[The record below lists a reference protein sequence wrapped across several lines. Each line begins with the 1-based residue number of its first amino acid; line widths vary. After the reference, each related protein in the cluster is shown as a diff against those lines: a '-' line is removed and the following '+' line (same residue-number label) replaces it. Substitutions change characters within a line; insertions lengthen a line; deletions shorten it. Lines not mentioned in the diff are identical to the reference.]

1 MRNMTR
7 SNIYILIGASV
18 ICILLSMLMGKCSR
32 TESQTKVEADTAF
45 QEHIDTEHLT
55 HAVTKRRPQPTRT
68 DTIFVT
74 DAQFGC
80 LTDGAQT
87 QEVAQHIKKT
97 YEVDSLHIDT
107 TCTPPA
113 SVNYHLLVR
122 TDNYDVDSI
131 SLRFNVDYPKIIQ
144 TQTITKTITKKKRWN
159 YGIQTGFGYGIYN
172 RKPDLYIGVGLTY
185 NF

>member
-1 MRNMTR
+1 MTR
-7 SNIYILIGASV
+7 SDIYMLIGVSV
-18 ICILLSMLMGKCSR
+18 ICILLSMMVGKCSK
-32 TESQTKVEADTAF
+32 TEIQTKVETDTVF
-45 QEHIDTEHLT
+45 QERIDTIHLT
-55 HAVTKRRPQPTRT
+55 HTVTRYRPQPTRT

-74 DAQFGC
+74 D
-80 LTDGAQT
+80 AQT

-107 TCTPPA
+107 TCIPPA

-131 SLRFNVDYPKIIQ
+131 ALRFNVDYPKITQ
-144 TQTITKTITKKKRWN
+144 TQTITKTITRKKHWN

-172 RKPDLYIGVGLTY
+172 RKPDLYIGVGIQY
-185 NF
+185 NI

>member
-7 SNIYILIGASV
+7 SDIYIIIGVSV

-32 TESQTKVEADTAF
+32 TEIQTKVETDTVF
-45 QEHIDTEHLT
+45 QEHIDTIHIT
-55 HAVTKRRPQPTRT
+55 HTVTRYRPQPTRT
-68 DTIFVT
+68 DTIFIT
-74 DAQFGC
+74 D
-80 LTDGAQT
+80 AQT

-107 TCTPPA
+107 TCIPPA

-122 TDNYDVDSI
+122 TDNYDIDSI
-131 SLRFNVDYPKIIQ
+131 ALRFNVNYPKITQ
-144 TQTITKTITKKKRWN
+144 TQTITKTITKKKHWN

-172 RKPDLYIGVGLTY
+172 RKPDLYIGLGIQY
-185 NF
+185 NM

>member
-1 MRNMTR
+1 MRIMTR
-7 SNIYILIGASV
+7 SDIYMLIGVSV
-18 ICILLSMLMGKCSR
+18 ICILLSMMVGKCSR
-32 TESQTKVEADTAF
+32 TEIKTKVETDTVF
-45 QEHIDTEHLT
+45 QERIDTIHLT
-55 HAVTKRRPQPTRT
+55 HTVTRYRPQPTRT

-74 DAQFGC
+74 D
-80 LTDGAQT
+80 TQT

-131 SLRFNVDYPKIIQ
+131 ALRFNVDYPKIIQ
-144 TQTITKTITKKKRWN
+144 TQTITKTITRKKHWN

-172 RKPDLYIGVGLTY
+172 RKPDLYIGVGIGY
-185 NF
+185 SI

>member
-1 MRNMTR
+1 MRIMTR
-7 SNIYILIGASV
+7 SDIYMLIGVSV
-18 ICILLSMLMGKCSR
+18 ICILLSMMVGKCSR
-32 TESQTKVEADTAF
+32 TEIKTKVETDTVF
-45 QEHIDTEHLT
+45 QERIDTIHIT
-55 HAVTKRRPQPTRT
+55 HTMTRYRPQPTRT

-74 DAQFGC
+74 D
-80 LTDGAQT
+80 TQT

-107 TCTPPA
+107 TCIPPA

-131 SLRFNVDYPKIIQ
+131 ALRFNVDYPKIIQ
-144 TQTITKTITKKKRWN
+144 TQTITKTITRKKRWN

-172 RKPDLYIGVGLTY
+172 RKPDLYIGVGIQY
-185 NF
+185 NM

>member
-1 MRNMTR
+1 MRIMTR
-7 SNIYILIGASV
+7 SDIYMLIGVSV
-18 ICILLSMLMGKCSR
+18 ICILLSMMVGKCSR
-32 TESQTKVEADTAF
+32 TEIKTKVETDTVF
-45 QEHIDTEHLT
+45 QERIDTIHIT
-55 HAVTKRRPQPTRT
+55 HTVTRYRPQPTRT

-74 DAQFGC
+74 D
-80 LTDGAQT
+80 TQT

-131 SLRFNVDYPKIIQ
+131 ALRFNVDYPKIIK
-144 TQTITKTITKKKRWN
+144 TQTITKTVTRKKRWN
-159 YGIQTGFGYGIYN
+159 YGIQTGFGYGVYN
-172 RKPDLYIGVGLTY
+172 RKPDLYIGVGIQY
-185 NF
+185 NM

>member
-7 SNIYILIGASV
+7 SDIYIMRGVSV
-18 ICILLSMLMGKCSR
+18 ICILLSMVMGKCSK
-32 TESQTKVEADTAF
+32 TEIQTKVETDTVF
-45 QEHIDTEHLT
+45 QERIDTIHLT
-55 HAVTKRRPQPTRT
+55 HTVTRYRPQPTRT

-74 DAQFGC
+74 D
-80 LTDGAQT
+80 TQT

-107 TCTPPA
+107 TCIPPA

-131 SLRFNVDYPKIIQ
+131 ALRFNVNYPKIIQ
-144 TQTITKTITKKKRWN
+144 TQTITKTVTKKKHWN
-159 YGIQTGFGYGIYN
+159 YGIQTGFGYGVYN
-172 RKPDLYIGVGLTY
+172 RKPDLYIGVGINY
-185 NF
+185 NM

>member
-7 SNIYILIGASV
+7 SDIYIMIGVSV
-18 ICILLSMLMGKCSR
+18 ICILLSMMVGKCSK
-32 TESQTKVEADTAF
+32 TEIQTKVETDTVF
-45 QEHIDTEHLT
+45 QERIDTIHLT
-55 HAVTKRRPQPTRT
+55 HTVTRYRPQPTRT

-74 DAQFGC
+74 D
-80 LTDGAQT
+80 TQT

-107 TCTPPA
+107 TCIPPA

-131 SLRFNVDYPKIIQ
+131 ALRFNVDYPKIIQ
-144 TQTITKTITKKKRWN
+144 TQTITKTVTKKKHWN
-159 YGIQTGFGYGIYN
+159 YGIQTGLGYGIYN
-172 RKPDLYIGVGLTY
+172 RKPDLYIGVGINY
-185 NF
+185 NL